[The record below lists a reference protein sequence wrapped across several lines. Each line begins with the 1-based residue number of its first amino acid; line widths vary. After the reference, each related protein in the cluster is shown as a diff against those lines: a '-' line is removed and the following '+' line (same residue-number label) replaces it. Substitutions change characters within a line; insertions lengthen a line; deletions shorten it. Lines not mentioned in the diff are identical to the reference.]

1 MTGQRR
7 HAPPGLPAGSMPD
20 DGGVDEE
27 LAPSA
32 SSKFYLNNAPYTAR
46 IKRMMQSD
54 EDVGRVAKATPILIC
69 ECGRRVTLRCSRW
82 GGPAVPAL
90 EPGFCT
96 AWQDARAK
104 GSTGATPDA
113 ARPTAAGCGRET
125 AVPGQTPQAPTHPTT
140 AAKALDVFL
149 ANLVEGAVRLA
160 QERGAKALT
169 AAHMC
174 VARMAVSGDA
184 PWPAPALPG
193 RRGACADAHTAPLL
207 DGRWCRAVPV
217 WPGTREGMPVSEG
230 MREGARPPARPPA
243 AAQSS
248 VPAVGSNV
256 PAPLLPATH
265 PAGRRTSSP
274 IRCWTFAWRPWPAW
288 PTFPPWRSARC
299 RAPKRRASA
308 QSECRRAGCPRA
320 RACTCAGLQAPWNEG
335 GAGRAQ
341 AQSFHRGHPLC
352 IAGRRT
358 RRPGKAGGRPR
369 RPRSRP
375 SKPNKKLAG
384 RPGEQ
389 RPPHL
394 AQTTAMP
401 RAPLPQLRLW
411 NSRPRGQQA
420 PCPGRPNSPATAPEV
435 RPRPRRPR
443 PR

>member
-1 MTGQRR
+1 
-7 HAPPGLPAGSMPD
+7 MPD

-230 MREGARPPARPPA
+230 MREGARPPAPPPA
-243 AAQSS
+243 
-248 VPAVGSNV
+248 
-256 PAPLLPATH
+256 
-265 PAGRRTSSP
+265 
-274 IRCWTFAWRPWPAW
+274 
-288 PTFPPWRSARC
+288 
-299 RAPKRRASA
+299 
-308 QSECRRAGCPRA
+308 CRRAVERAGRGLQRA
-320 RACTCAGLQAPWNEG
+320 RSLAP
-335 GAGRAQ
+335 R
-341 AQSFHRGHPLC
+341 H
-352 IAGRRT
+352 
-358 RRPGKAGGRPR
+358 
-369 RPRSRP
+369 
-375 SKPNKKLAG
+375 
-384 RPGEQ
+384 
-389 RPPHL
+389 
-394 AQTTAMP
+394 
-401 RAPLPQLRLW
+401 
-411 NSRPRGQQA
+411 A
-420 PCPGRPNSPATAPEV
+420 PCRKAHIQSDPLLDFCLEAVAGVADLPSLEECALQSPKASRKRAK
-435 RPRPRRPR
+435 
-443 PR
+443 